1 MVIRIIISE
10 DQRMLR
16 GALGTL
22 LNFEEDLEVVGQAEN
37 GEQALTLIKEHN
49 PDVCLLDIEMPIK
62 SGLDV
67 AEELKKL
74 KSPCKVVILTTFARP
89 GYFERALN
97 ANVHG
102 YLLKDGPSEELA
114 EAIRNI
120 MNGKREFASELIF
133 GSIGKENPLSKRERE
148 ILILIEKGKSVKEIA
163 ATLFLSSG
171 TIRNYISEAISKLE
185 AKNRMEAIAKAKRND
200 WL

>member
-1 MVIRIIISE
+1 MIRIIISE

-22 LNFEEDLEVVGQAEN
+22 LNFEEDMEVIGQAEN
-37 GEQALTLIKEHN
+37 GKQALEQISELK

-62 SGLDV
+62 SGLEV
-67 AEELKKL
+67 AEELRAL
-74 KSPCKVVILTTFARP
+74 NSSCKVVILTTFARP

-133 GSIGKENPLSKRERE
+133 GSIGKDNPLSKRERE
-148 ILILIEKGKSVKEIA
+148 VLILVEEGKSVKEIA
-163 ATLFLSSG
+163 AALFLSTG
-171 TIRNYISEAISKLE
+171 TIRNYISEAISKLG
-185 AKNRMEAIAKAKRND
+185 AKNRMEAIAEAKQNG

>member
-1 MVIRIIISE
+1 MIRIIISE

-22 LNFEEDLEVVGQAEN
+22 LNFEEDMEVIGQAEN
-37 GEQALTLIKEHN
+37 GEQALEQISELK

-62 SGLDV
+62 SGLEV
-67 AEELKKL
+67 AEELRAL
-74 KSPCKVVILTTFARP
+74 NSSCKVVILTTFARP

-133 GSIGKENPLSKRERE
+133 GSIGKDNPLSKRERE
-148 ILILIEKGKSVKEIA
+148 VLILVEEGKSVKEIA
-163 ATLFLSSG
+163 AALFLSTG
-171 TIRNYISEAISKLE
+171 TIRNYISEAISKLG
-185 AKNRMEAIAKAKRND
+185 AKNRMEAIAEAKQNG

>member
-1 MVIRIIISE
+1 MIRIIISE

-22 LNFEEDLEVVGQAEN
+22 LNFEEDMEVIGQAEN
-37 GEQALTLIKEHN
+37 GEQALTQIRGLK
-49 PDVCLLDIEMPIK
+49 PDICLLDIEMPIK
-62 SGLDV
+62 SGLEV
-67 AEELKKL
+67 AEELRAL
-74 KSPCKVVILTTFARP
+74 NSSCKVVILTTFARP

-133 GSIGKENPLSKRERE
+133 GSIGKDNPLSKRERE
-148 ILILIEKGKSVKEIA
+148 VLILVEEGKSVKEIA
-163 ATLFLSSG
+163 AALFLSTG
-171 TIRNYISEAISKLE
+171 TIRNYISEAISKLG
-185 AKNRMEAIAKAKRND
+185 AKNRMEAIAEAKQNG

>member
-89 GYFERALN
+89 GYCERALN

-163 ATLFLSSG
+163 VTLFLSSG

-185 AKNRMEAIAKAKRND
+185 AKNRMEAIAKAKRNG

>member
-1 MVIRIIISE
+1 MIRVIISE

-22 LNFEEDLEVVGQAEN
+22 LNFEEDIEVIAQAEN
-37 GEQALTLIKEHN
+37 GEEALAFIEKLQ

-67 AEELKKL
+67 AEELQASG
-74 KSPCKVVILTTFARP
+74 SPCKIIMLTTFARP
-89 GYFERALN
+89 GYFERALH

-114 EAIRNI
+114 EAIRNVVK
-120 MNGKREFASELIF
+120 GKREFASELIF
-133 GSIGKENPLSKRERE
+133 GSIKTENPLSERERE
-148 ILILIEKGKSVKEIA
+148 ILTLVSEGKTVKEIA
-163 ATLFLSSG
+163 GHLFLSQG
-171 TIRNYISEAISKLE
+171 TIRNYISESISKLA
-185 AKNRMEAIAKAKRND
+185 AKNRIEAITEAKKNG

>member
-1 MVIRIIISE
+1 
-10 DQRMLR
+10 
-16 GALGTL
+16 
-22 LNFEEDLEVVGQAEN
+22 
-37 GEQALTLIKEHN
+37 
-49 PDVCLLDIEMPIK
+49 MPIK

-67 AEELKKL
+67 AEELQRQ
-74 KSPCKVVILTTFARP
+74 KSSCKVIILTTFARP

-114 EAIRNI
+114 EAIRKI
-120 MNGKREFASELIF
+120 MDGKREFASELIF

-148 ILILIEKGKSVKEIA
+148 ILVLIEEGKSVKELA
-163 ATLFLSSG
+163 AMLYLSSG
-171 TIRNYISEAISKLE
+171 TIRNYISEAISKLG
-185 AKNRMEAIAKAKRND
+185 AKNRMEAIAEAKRNG

>member
-1 MVIRIIISE
+1 MIRIIISE

-22 LNFEEDLEVVGQAEN
+22 LNFEEDMEVIGQAEN
-37 GEQALTLIKEHN
+37 GEQALTQIRELK

-62 SGLDV
+62 SGLEV
-67 AEELKKL
+67 AEELRAL
-74 KSPCKVVILTTFARP
+74 NSSCKVVILTTFARP
-89 GYFERALN
+89 GYFERALK

-133 GSIGKENPLSKRERE
+133 GSIGKDNPLSKRERE
-148 ILILIEKGKSVKEIA
+148 VLILVEEGKSVKEIA
-163 ATLFLSSG
+163 AALFLSTG
-171 TIRNYISEAISKLE
+171 TIRNYISEAISKLG
-185 AKNRMEAIAKAKRND
+185 AKNRMEAIAEAKQNG

>member
-1 MVIRIIISE
+1 MIRIIISE

-22 LNFEEDLEVVGQAEN
+22 LNFEEDMEVIGQAEN
-37 GEQALTLIKEHN
+37 GKQALEQISELK

-62 SGLDV
+62 SGLEV
-67 AEELKKL
+67 AEELRAL
-74 KSPCKVVILTTFARP
+74 NSSCKVVILTTFARP
-89 GYFERALN
+89 GYFERALK

-133 GSIGKENPLSKRERE
+133 GSIGKDNPLSKRERE
-148 ILILIEKGKSVKEIA
+148 VLILVEEGKSVKEIA
-163 ATLFLSSG
+163 AALFLSTG
-171 TIRNYISEAISKLE
+171 TIRNYISEAISKLG
-185 AKNRMEAIAKAKRND
+185 AKNRMEAIAEAKQNG

>member
-1 MVIRIIISE
+1 MIRIIISE

-22 LNFEEDLEVVGQAEN
+22 LNFEEDMEVIGQAEN
-37 GEQALTLIKEHN
+37 GEQALTQIRELK

-62 SGLDV
+62 SGLEV
-67 AEELKKL
+67 AEELRAL
-74 KSPCKVVILTTFARP
+74 NSSCKVVILTTFARP

-133 GSIGKENPLSKRERE
+133 GSIGKDNPLSKRERE
-148 ILILIEKGKSVKEIA
+148 VLILVEEGKSVKEIA
-163 ATLFLSSG
+163 AALFLSTG
-171 TIRNYISEAISKLE
+171 TIRNYISEAISKLG
-185 AKNRMEAIAKAKRND
+185 AKNRMEAIAEAKQNG

>member
-1 MVIRIIISE
+1 MIRVIISE

-22 LNFEEDLEVVGQAEN
+22 LNFEKDMEVIGQAEN
-37 GEQALTLIKEHN
+37 GEQALALIHELK

-62 SGLDV
+62 SGLEV
-67 AEELKKL
+67 AEELRAL
-74 KSPCKVVILTTFARP
+74 NSSCKVVILTTFARP

-102 YLLKDGPSEELA
+102 YLLKDGSSEELA

-148 ILILIEKGKSVKEIA
+148 ILILVEEGKSVKEIA
-163 ATLFLSSG
+163 AVLFLSTG
-171 TIRNYISEAISKLE
+171 TIRNYISEAISKLG
-185 AKNRMEAIAKAKRND
+185 AKNRMEAIAEAKQNG

>member
-1 MVIRIIISE
+1 MIRIIISE

-22 LNFEEDLEVVGQAEN
+22 LNFEEDMEVVGQAEN
-37 GEQALTLIKEHN
+37 GEQALELIKKYN

-67 AEELKKL
+67 AEELQRQ
-74 KSPCKVVILTTFARP
+74 KSSCKVIILTTFARP

-114 EAIRNI
+114 EAIRKI
-120 MNGKREFASELIF
+120 MDGKREFASELIF

-148 ILILIEKGKSVKEIA
+148 ILVLIEEGKSVKELA
-163 ATLFLSSG
+163 AMLYLSSG
-171 TIRNYISEAISKLE
+171 TIRNYISEAISKLG
-185 AKNRMEAIAKAKRND
+185 AKNRMEAIAEAKRNG